1 MRILLRGLLAAVWL
15 GMGLGAKVLGLVP
28 RHREIVARILGE
40 EHATTLTVLIG
51 LGEILL
57 AAWILTGRFPR
68 TCAVVQ
74 IGLVLAMNLIE
85 FTIARDLL
93 LFGGWNL
100 GVALAFIALV
110 ALIQWPR
117 RAATPGPAPCSPG

>member
-1 MRILLRGLLAAVWL
+1 MRLLPRLLLAAVWL

-57 AAWILTGRFPR
+57 AAWILTGRFPH
-68 TCAVVQ
+68 TCALVQ

-100 GVALAFIALV
+100 ALALAFILFVALV
-110 ALIQWPR
+110 QWPR
-117 RAATPGPAPCSPG
+117 RSATPTASPCSPG